1 MKLPKKDLNRYHS
14 ALQECIRTRKE
25 WITYYLIR
33 LRWKSLRTE
42 VDRYMIWNNPVVS
55 FVLAIIYLPTK
66 LLKFIQFIKLKYE
79 LHETKKEIEVLEK
92 EILYIDHL
100 RWNKEDDE
108 HLKLFK

>member
-14 ALQECIRTRKE
+14 ALQESIRTRKE

-33 LRWKSLRTE
+33 LRWKSLRAE

-100 RWNKEDDE
+100 RWNKQDGE